1 LRSGPVLFSF
11 RSAAVAQL
19 PSAGTAQLGSAGT
32 ARRPGFPDARFA
44 GAPNRRQATSLS
56 NLEAYCWWHHHVV
69 LYERGWTLI
78 VHPDGTSLATSPD
91 GRTIH
96 SHRPPRSPALSLIH
110 C

>member
-1 LRSGPVLFSF
+1 
-11 RSAAVAQL
+11 
-19 PSAGTAQLGSAGT
+19 
-32 ARRPGFPDARFA
+32 
-44 GAPNRRQATSLS
+44 
-56 NLEAYCWWHHHVV
+56 VV
-69 LYERGWTLI
+69 LHERGWTLI